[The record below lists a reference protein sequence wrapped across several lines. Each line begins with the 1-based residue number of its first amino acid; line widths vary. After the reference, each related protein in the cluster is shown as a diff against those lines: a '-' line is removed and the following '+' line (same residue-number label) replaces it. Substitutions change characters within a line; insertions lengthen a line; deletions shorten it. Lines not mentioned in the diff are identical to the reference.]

1 MHSSTRAAELLSA
14 LQKCVRSGCFA
25 PSGGS
30 GSDQPDLALQFWT
43 HANQCELG
51 EQAQLA
57 GLNLQAEILGV
68 NAALGE
74 TAGDKPQARLSG
86 PREHVP
92 QLLSIAESPDR
103 TNAVGDI
110 IAEQLADQMFL
121 PFVAGR

>member
-1 MHSSTRAAELLSA
+1 MRSRRSVAFYMRSRNVCEADALRRTAALAPINQTLLCSSGRMRTSA
-14 LQKCVRSGCFA
+14 S
-25 PSGGS
+25 
-30 GSDQPDLALQFWT
+30 
-43 HANQCELG
+43 LG
-51 EQAQLA
+51 QQAQLA

-110 IAEQLADQMFL
+110 IAKQLADQMFL
-121 PFVAGR
+121 AFVAGR